1 LIFEPTEHGRS
12 RDYGPPRLIVELT
25 NICNLH
31 CSYCLRDEDALY
43 HTPASYFPV
52 ELLGRVAREAREAV
66 GASQVMFTG
75 GETTLHPR
83 FREVIE
89 AVGAEGMTCSFVTNG
104 WHFERVWPAVAANR
118 AAVSHVS
125 FSLDGPTRETHDRW
139 RGEGS
144 FVRVVRAFARC
155 QAARLPFVVKVGL
168 RRDTLPLLEQLALF
182 AARMGASALSFG
194 YNLPTSGASEDELA
208 LGPEDR
214 TQAEQ
219 EIAVLARVFRMR
231 VSLEVGYY
239 NTDPEPPCSA
249 LAGTS
254 CNIDYRGRLS
264 LCCNLSGYRGAA
276 GDGDVVADLN
286 AEGFAEAFA
295 RLRGVAEAQA
305 ARRRAALEAAAAA
318 GVKPDLQL
326 GSPCL
331 HCLESFGKLPWR
343 AGAASAPA
351 PRSLPVFRAV
361 PAGAEK
367 FSDAGKQNV

>member
-1 LIFEPTEHGRS
+1 VSLQPLEAFHESAHA
-12 RDYGPPRLIVELT
+12 RDYGPPRLIVELS

-43 HTPASYFPV
+43 HTPANFFPV
-52 ELLGRVAREAREAV
+52 ELLRRVVGEAREAV
-66 GASQVMFTG
+66 GAKQVMFTG

-89 AVGAEGMTCSFVTNG
+89 AVGAEGLTCSFVTNG
-104 WHFERVWPAVAANR
+104 WHFERIWPAVAANR
-118 AAVSHVS
+118 GAVSHVS

-144 FVRVVRAFARC
+144 FVRLVRAFARC

-168 RRDTLPLLEQLALF
+168 RRDTLPLLEQIALF
-182 AARMGASALSFG
+182 AARMGASGLSFG
-194 YNLPTSGASEDELA
+194 HNLPTSGAADDELS
-208 LGPEDR
+208 LSVEDR
-214 TQAEQ
+214 TAAEQ
-219 EIAVLARVFRMR
+219 EVAVLARVLRMR

-276 GDGDVVADLN
+276 GEPDVVADLN
-286 AEGFAEAFA
+286 KEGFASAVA
-295 RLRGVAEAQA
+295 RLRGMAEAQTT
-305 ARRRAALEAAAAA
+305 RRRTALAEAAAAGVTPDLYLGSPCLFCLQSFGKIPWRAEEAAAAA
-318 GVKPDLQL
+318 PARTLTVLQ
-326 GSPCL
+326 
-331 HCLESFGKLPWR
+331 
-343 AGAASAPA
+343 PA
-351 PRSLPVFRAV
+351 QSR
-361 PAGAEK
+361 
-367 FSDAGKQNV
+367 

>member
-1 LIFEPTEHGRS
+1 MSLRPLEKVYESGRV

-43 HTPASYFPV
+43 HTPANFFKV
-52 ELLGRVAREAREAV
+52 ELLRRVVREARETV
-66 GASQVMFTG
+66 GATQVMFTG
-75 GETTLHPR
+75 GETTLHPH

-89 AVGAEGMTCSFVTNG
+89 AVGAEGLTCSFVTNG

-118 AAVSHVS
+118 EAVSHVS

-139 RGEGS
+139 RGDGS
-144 FVRVVRAFARC
+144 FVRLVRAFARC

-168 RRDTLPLLEQLALF
+168 RRDTLPLLEQIALF

-194 YNLPTSGASEDELA
+194 HNLPTSGAAEDELA
-208 LGPEDR
+208 LSEEDR
-214 TQAEQ
+214 TAAEQ
-219 EIAVLARVFRMR
+219 EVAVLARVFKMR

-276 GDGDVVADLN
+276 GEPDVVADLN
-286 AEGFAEAFA
+286 EEGFAGAVA
-295 RLRGVAEAQA
+295 RLRGVAEAQTE
-305 ARRRAALEAAAAA
+305 RRREALAQAEVS
-318 GVKPDLQL
+318 GVKPDLYL

-331 HCLESFGKLPWR
+331 FCLGSFGKIPWH
-343 AGAASAPA
+343 AGAAATT
-351 PRSLPVFRAV
+351 PRALPVLQTIQSR
-361 PAGAEK
+361 G
-367 FSDAGKQNV
+367 

>member
-1 LIFEPTEHGRS
+1 MSLWTHEAATGSSRV

-43 HTPASYFPV
+43 HTPASFFPV
-52 ELLGRVAREAREAV
+52 ELLRRVVREAREAV

-83 FREVIE
+83 FREIVE
-89 AVGAEGMTCSFVTNG
+89 AVADEGLTCSFVTNG
-104 WHFERVWPAVAANR
+104 WHFERVWPAVNANR
-118 AAVSHVS
+118 TAVSHVS

-144 FVRVVRAFARC
+144 FVRLVRAFARC
-155 QAARLPFVVKVGL
+155 QAARMPFVVKVGL
-168 RRDTLPLLEQLALF
+168 RRDTLPLLEQIALF

-194 YNLPTSGASEDELA
+194 YNLPTSGAAEDELA
-208 LGPEDR
+208 LSPEDR
-214 TQAEQ
+214 TAAEQ
-219 EIAVLARVFRMR
+219 EVAVLARVFRMR

-239 NTDPEPPCSA
+239 NTDPAPPCSA

-276 GDGDVVADLN
+276 GEPDVVADLN
-286 AEGFAEAFA
+286 EEGFAAA
-295 RLRGVAEAQA
+295 LLRLRGVAEAQD
-305 ARRRAALEAAAAA
+305 ARRREALAEAAAA
-318 GVKPDLQL
+318 GSRPDLYL

-331 HCLESFGKLPWR
+331 FCLQSFGKLPWR
-343 AGAASAPA
+343 SAVSAPA
-351 PRSLPVFRAV
+351 AARALPVLQAAPPPRA
-361 PAGAEK
+361 
-367 FSDAGKQNV
+367 

>member
-1 LIFEPTEHGRS
+1 VSPAPLETVRESGRV

-43 HTPASYFPV
+43 HTPANFFPV
-52 ELLGRVAREAREAV
+52 ELLRRVVREAREAV
-66 GASQVMFTG
+66 GARQVMFTG

-83 FREVIE
+83 FREVVE
-89 AVGAEGMTCSFVTNG
+89 AVGGEGLTCSFVTNG

-139 RGEGS
+139 RGDGS
-144 FVRVVRAFARC
+144 FVRLVRAFSRC

-168 RRDTLPLLEQLALF
+168 RRDTLPLLEQTALF

-194 YNLPTSGASEDELA
+194 YNLPTSGAAEDELA
-208 LGPEDR
+208 LSAEER
-214 TQAEQ
+214 TEAEQ

-239 NTDPEPPCSA
+239 NTEPEPPCSA

-276 GDGDVVADLN
+276 GEPDVVADLN
-286 AEGFAEAFA
+286 EEGFAQAVT
-295 RLRGVAEAQA
+295 RLRAVADAQNG
-305 ARRRAALEAAAAA
+305 RRRAALAQAEAA
-318 GVKPDLQL
+318 GLKPDLYL

-331 HCLESFGKLPWR
+331 FCLQSFGKIPWR
-343 AGAASAPA
+343 AGAEPT
-351 PRSLPVFRAV
+351 PRALPVLQTARA
-361 PAGAEK
+361 G
-367 FSDAGKQNV
+367 F